1 MWVGGGRWNNGWV
14 CGRVGRWVMCLGWIE
29 FAKSASGSADFAILK
44 MIEKLDREELK
55 VVVVH

>member
-1 MWVGGGRWNNGWV
+1 
-14 CGRVGRWVMCLGWIE
+14 MCLGWIG